1 MLTIKEDRKML
12 KLFFVVKE
20 RPSRSRLKE
29 PGRRNNTE
37 G

>member
-1 MLTIKEDRKML
+1 MLTIKEDRKMI

-20 RPSRSRLKE
+20 RPSRSGFKE
-29 PGRRNNTE
+29 TGRRNNKE

>member
-12 KLFFVVKE
+12 KLFFEVKE
-20 RPSRSRLKE
+20 RPSRSE